1 MSSRFA
7 SRPQSC
13 RTYCSSKSLETPPF
27 SPAKF
32 RISHTYELAP
42 LLHQN
47 SANNSFVSHTYR
59 HPSRNSFRLHTYE
72 KTGGGGCPR
81 RLRLSPALFSLFAHS
96 LHSCG
101 NKSCSCHSYENDLGY
116 TPAAQKNQGP
126 LFTRPQPCERTNIPR
141 SETSL
146 RACPSFEG
154 SRNMGHG
161 SRDTKPYISPFRHFV
176 TSFFRPK
183 KPYPQPY
190 HHMAQRT
197 GTVVLSRVY
206 TRSSQGLGRLN
217 SCNPL
222 RQNF

>member
-81 RLRLSPALFSLFAHS
+81 RLRLSHALFSLFAHS
-96 LHSCG
+96 FHSCG
-101 NKSCSCHSYENDLGY
+101 DNSCSCHSYENDPGY
-116 TPAAQKNQGP
+116 TPPPAQKKQRP
-126 LFTRPQPCERTNIPR
+126 LFTRPQPCERTSSPR
-141 SETSL
+141 NETPYGLARASRGHETRVTDHETRSHISL
-146 RACPSFEG
+146 
-154 SRNMGHG
+154 
-161 SRDTKPYISPFRHFV
+161 HFV
-176 TSFFRPK
+176 TS
-183 KPYPQPY
+183 
-190 HHMAQRT
+190 
-197 GTVVLSRVY
+197 LL
-206 TRSSQGLGRLN
+206 RSFAPRNLIRSLIIIWRREPE
-217 SCNPL
+217 PL
-222 RQNF
+222 YLHGCILAPAWVSGG